1 MSRKHFQ
8 ALADEIARIEDIAC
22 RIQAANAVARACRA
36 MNPNFD
42 NSRFMRACGV

>member
-8 ALADEIARIEDIAC
+8 ALADEIARIEDSAA

-36 MNPNFD
+36 MNPNF
-42 NSRFMRACGV
+42 NYERFMRACGI